1 MSLPFLEIFKQSLE
15 ENTLRTADT
24 KRGLDD
30 GSFQAPSH
38 TESCWTCPL
47 LGAWVAAGSAVA
59 PITAGQ
65 PRTDV
70 VSEAGHVC
78 LEFGQLP

>member
-1 MSLPFLEIFKQSLE
+1 MSLPFLEAFKQSLE
-15 ENTLRTADT
+15 ENMLGTTDT

-30 GSFQAPSH
+30 GSFWAPSH
-38 TESCWTCPL
+38 TKSCWICPL

-59 PITAGQ
+59 PITAGR

-78 LEFGQLP
+78 LEFGQPP